1 MIDQRFYSRKF
12 ILSMLIQLAAIAGLF
27 MAKLTGAEFTTI
39 SGTVVAAYSAANAV
53 CRYVEA
59 KGA

>member
-12 ILSMLIQLAAIAGLF
+12 ILALLIQLAAIAGLF
-27 MAKLTGAEFTTI
+27 LAKLTGAEFTTI

-53 CRYVEA
+53 CRYVEERPA
-59 KGA
+59 